1 MELAFE
7 HFIPLLIYVA
17 VITLVSVISFFV
29 YCLIRP
35 KLNKDYYGEIQ
46 WWVLILALL
55 MPLFA
60 LIIFPYLLHLDL
72 ARIKEVYALEEEI
85 KNGKKRAEEL
95 NARILELKKK
105 KPTKGRLAN
114 ILKIT
119 QHLKNVRLGHI
130 KEDPDSELSEKMRA
144 EIVILDTIEKI
155 ITDNEQ
161 LNKYLDLAK
170 K

>member
-72 ARIKEVYALEEEI
+72 ARLKEIYELEEEI
-85 KNGKKRAEEL
+85 KNGEKRAEEL
-95 NARILELKKK
+95 IARILELKKK

-114 ILKIT
+114 ILKIV
-119 QHLKNVRLGHI
+119 QYLKTIRQGHI
-130 KEDPDSELSEKMRA
+130 KEDPDSELSEKLKG
-144 EIVILDTIEKI
+144 EIVLLDTIEKI

>member
-17 VITLVSVISFFV
+17 GITLVSVISFFV

-72 ARIKEVYALEEEI
+72 ARLKEIYELEEEI
-85 KNGKKRAEEL
+85 KNGEKRAEKL
-95 NARILELKKK
+95 IARILELKKK

-114 ILKIT
+114 ILKIV
-119 QHLKNVRLGHI
+119 QYLKTIRQGHI
-130 KEDPDSELSEKMRA
+130 KKTQT
-144 EIVILDTIEKI
+144 V
-155 ITDNEQ
+155 N
-161 LNKYLDLAK
+161 YLK
-170 K
+170 N

>member
-29 YCLIRP
+29 YWLIKP
-35 KLNKDYYGEIQ
+35 KINKDYYAKIQ
-46 WWVLILALL
+46 WWLLILALL
-55 MPLFA
+55 MPLFG
-60 LIIFPYLLHLDL
+60 LFIFPYMLHGDF
-72 ARIKEVYALEEEI
+72 ARLKEIYALEEEI
-85 KNGKKRAEEL
+85 KNGKKRAAEL
-95 NARILELKKK
+95 IARILELKKK

-114 ILKIT
+114 ILKII
-119 QHLKNVRLGHI
+119 QHMKNVRLGHI

-161 LNKYLDLAK
+161 LNYYLDLTK
-170 K
+170 E